1 MSNTIGRFEILSE
14 IATSPNGSVYKATD
28 GESNQTVALK
38 TLKLDVLGVQGEAV
52 VQSVL
57 EESELSKTLN
67 SPNIALL
74 YGAGEIGSVLCASME
89 YVQGNSIAT
98 MLARKEGFSVWDLMD
113 ISRQTCQGLDHALVN
128 KVVHYSLEPAK
139 IMVQWDG
146 TVKILSFGTSMMGA
160 HAAQAQGAAPE
171 VVHYMSPE
179 QLRGDPLDA
188 RSNFFSLAAILYEMV
203 TERKAFQGDD
213 ADQVRQSIL
222 EMTPVAPDHV
232 NPKIHPALSE
242 VIMKALS
249 KNPEGRYQSGQD
261 LVNDLERCKES
272 ATKTSAKKAVPAPQ
286 ASGPAQKSGIAAPA
300 KPKSAAPAV
309 TQPAIQKP
317 RVESAPKPAAKAP
330 EPAPS
335 ARPEFEV
342 NAGAAEPMKPVSD
355 RKAAAAAAGWGGTS
369 ASEVVTPR
377 APKIDPAP
385 KFGSKLEGFTQEQ
398 ANMSAASVEPEVEAP
413 AIHVDPAMAENK
425 KATISSG
432 PSFSEIDELPPMKEV
447 HVPLPSPPSSEP
459 LEQVEQTTFKAPVPE
474 KPKIQPREVA
484 KKAVT

>member
-1 MSNTIGRFEILSE
+1 MSNKIGRFEILSE

-38 TLKLDVLGVQGEAV
+38 TLKLDVLGVQAEAV

-57 EESELSKTLN
+57 EESELSKALN

-74 YGAGEIGSVLCASME
+74 YGAGEIGSMLCAAME

-113 ISRQTCQGLDHALVN
+113 ISRQTCQGLDHALVH

-160 HAAQAQGAAPE
+160 HAAQSQGAAPE
-171 VVHYMSPE
+171 VLHYMSPE
-179 QLRGDPLDA
+179 QLRGDPLDS

-213 ADQVRQSIL
+213 AEQVRQSIL

-249 KNPEGRYQSGQD
+249 KNPQERYQCGQD

-272 ATKTSAKKAVPAPQ
+272 ATKTSAKKAAPAPQ
-286 ASGPAQKSGIAAPA
+286 AVAAP
-300 KPKSAAPAV
+300 K
-309 TQPAIQKP
+309 
-317 RVESAPKPAAKAP
+317 KPA
-330 EPAPS
+330 
-335 ARPEFEV
+335 
-342 NAGAAEPMKPVSD
+342 
-355 RKAAAAAAGWGGTS
+355 T
-369 ASEVVTPR
+369 
-377 APKIDPAP
+377 
-385 KFGSKLEGFTQEQ
+385 
-398 ANMSAASVEPEVEAP
+398 
-413 AIHVDPAMAENK
+413 
-425 KATISSG
+425 
-432 PSFSEIDELPPMKEV
+432 
-447 HVPLPSPPSSEP
+447 
-459 LEQVEQTTFKAPVPE
+459 
-474 KPKIQPREVA
+474 
-484 KKAVT
+484 